1 MAMTSPQ
8 LGEKAVYESVSPLGI
23 LATKLATIARRPK
36 SLEGKKIGL
45 VCNGFEG
52 SDLLLDAFSDLLRE
66 QIKSLDIVK
75 LPSGKTEPWG
85 TEPQDGT
92 AGDSAREAGVHAVIV
107 AAGG

>member
-1 MAMTSPQ
+1 MNSQP
-8 LGEKAVYESVSPLGI
+8 VYESVSPVGAAFDKVI
-23 LATKLATIARRPK
+23 SIAPRPK

-45 VCNGFEG
+45 VCNGFQG
-52 SDLLLDAFSDLLRE
+52 SDLLLDALSDLLDRKI
-66 QIKSLDIVK
+66 QGLQFIK

-92 AGDSAREAGVHAVIV
+92 TGDLAREAGVGAVIV

>member
-1 MAMTSPQ
+1 MNSEP
-8 LGEKAVYESVSPLGI
+8 VYETVSPVGAAFNKVI
-23 LATKLATIARRPK
+23 SIAPRPT

-45 VCNGFEG
+45 VCNGFQG
-52 SDLLLDAFSDLLRE
+52 SDLLLDALSDLLDRHVN
-66 QIKSLDIVK
+66 SLEFIK

-92 AGDSAREAGVHAVIV
+92 TGDLAKEAGVGAVIV

>member
-1 MAMTSPQ
+1 MNSEP
-8 LGEKAVYESVSPLGI
+8 VYETVSPVGAAFNKVI
-23 LATKLATIARRPK
+23 SIAPRPK

-45 VCNGFEG
+45 VCNGFQG
-52 SDLLLDAFSDLLRE
+52 SDLLLDALSNLLDRHVN
-66 QIKSLDIVK
+66 SLEFIK

-92 AGDSAREAGVHAVIV
+92 TGDLAKKAGVSAVIV